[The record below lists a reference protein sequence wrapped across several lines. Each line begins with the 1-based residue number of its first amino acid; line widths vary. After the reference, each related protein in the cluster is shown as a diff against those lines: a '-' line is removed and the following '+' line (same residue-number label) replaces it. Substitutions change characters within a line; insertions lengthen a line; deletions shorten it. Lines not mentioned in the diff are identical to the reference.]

1 MVPPLS
7 HPLLRECG
15 GVSVH
20 DRVTFAIVRS
30 PPPKHE
36 GTGTDWTGFSM
47 EGFYPSA
54 CFFFLNL
61 TCLFA
66 LHKGCIDNL
75 SWFMGFFSIYIY
87 TCLGAYNC

>member
-1 MVPPLS
+1 M
-7 HPLLRECG
+7 RE
-15 GVSVH
+15 
-20 DRVTFAIVRS
+20 R
-30 PPPKHE
+30 E
-36 GTGTDWTGFSM
+36 QTGRDFLWRDFIRL
-47 EGFYPSA
+47 PV
-54 CFFFLNL
+54 FFFLNL